1 MAFKI
6 FENVDL
12 VKARRFGAGP
22 RGPRESIYPV
32 AELKVGQA
40 FFAPLEDKD
49 EEGNYIHVTEI
60 KDEAGNDTGEYRLMT
75 IAELTRK
82 IQGSV
87 SRLAKSL
94 DVKLAVRSLPA
105 SDDGDVNPWSDAGVG
120 VWRQPGKY
128 GQDKT
133 QKKAA

>member
-1 MAFKI
+1 MAKFEI

-12 VKARRFGAGP
+12 VKARRFGGGP

-40 FFAPLEDKD
+40 FFAPLEEKD
-49 EEGNYIHVTEI
+49 EDGNYIHTNKE
-60 KDEAGNDTGEYRLMT
+60 GELMS

-82 IQGSV
+82 VAGSV
-87 SRLAKSL
+87 SRLAKMHN
-94 DVKLAVRSLPA
+94 VKLAVRSLPQ
-105 SDDGDVNPWSDAGVG
+105 SEDGDINPWGEAGVG
-120 VWRQPGKY
+120 VWRVAGAYTPK
-128 GQDKT
+128 